1 MSVHK
6 ARVFFPRQFHLM
18 CSILFLY
25 LLIVLHNCK
34 KKQTHISNFMI
45 RLLLLAPTNTISL
58 PLEKANVL
66 LKITKFLLFLR
77 GGFYLK
83 LSGLRKIY
91 LPFKLFTWYSFPL
104 LSLWGVSVHVY

>member
-1 MSVHK
+1 
-6 ARVFFPRQFHLM
+6 
-18 CSILFLY
+18 
-25 LLIVLHNCK
+25 
-34 KKQTHISNFMI
+34 MI

-66 LKITKFLLFLR
+66 LKISKFLMFLL

-91 LPFKLFTWYSFPL
+91 LPFKLFS
-104 LSLWGVSVHVY
+104 